1 MTFAAWDICLIS
13 SCSLRNTRIKLPS
26 NWSVSCGKKNYVSYC
41 CLGEQIIT
49 GDTLQISVNEAPLHH
64 CTTASMSS
72 TLKDEMYSSSSITSF
87 DSFETFAILRAI
99 SCITLNGAANS
110 SFSLVVCS
118 L

>member
-1 MTFAAWDICLIS
+1 M
-13 SCSLRNTRIKLPS
+13 
-26 NWSVSCGKKNYVSYC
+26 
-41 CLGEQIIT
+41 IT
-49 GDTLQISVNEAPLHH
+49 GDTLQISVKEAPLHH